1 VILVVDDD
9 ESTRQLI
16 VRRLREEGFQ
26 TEQAAN
32 GEEAM
37 TILSERYPAA
47 MTLDLQMPLMNGWD
61 VLTSVAAQARI
72 KDIPVI
78 LVTIVDKSQLAF
90 PGDQATYVHKPFSK
104 QDLTKAVREVLPPLR
119 NATVLV
125 VDDDPDV
132 RRLVDK
138 SLASSGALVR
148 AARSA
153 QDALHQ
159 VLQQTP
165 DVIFVDLIMPEMSGF
180 ELVARLRAR
189 PETENVPI
197 IVLSA
202 KSLDESDIRM
212 LDGQIDRFITK
223 TDLGSAEL
231 ATTVRQV
238 LGNRR
243 TVDG

>member
-1 VILVVDDD
+1 VIL
-9 ESTRQLI
+9 
-16 VRRLREEGFQ
+16 
-26 TEQAAN
+26 
-32 GEEAM
+32 
-37 TILSERYPAA
+37 
-47 MTLDLQMPLMNGWD
+47 
-61 VLTSVAAQARI
+61 
-72 KDIPVI
+72 
-78 LVTIVDKSQLAF
+78 
-90 PGDQATYVHKPFSK
+90 
-104 QDLTKAVREVLPPLR
+104 
-119 NATVLV
+119 
-125 VDDDPDV
+125 
-132 RRLVDK
+132 
-138 SLASSGALVR
+138 
-148 AARSA
+148 
-153 QDALHQ
+153 
-159 VLQQTP
+159 
-165 DVIFVDLIMPEMSGF
+165 VDLIMPEMSGF